1 MFQSQ
6 QQQQQNEAIWL
17 RNYDLK
23 VLRIKQNDYFTELRK
38 FISKYGNFPNQYHSG
53 LVPMPPP
60 PPSPPAP
67 PVQRHK
73 RILWTEDEHR
83 LFVHGLDVYGKG
95 KWKSISINI
104 LPSKTPSQIA
114 SHAQKYFLRQSAAEK
129 KRRSIHDNHNNMIM
143 MMEPNHNH
151 NHASIVPIV
160 AQELPHAVATNV
172 EPLNILAPQ
181 IYDTVHAA
189 TRNAEPLNNLA
200 PQIYDTVHAAARNA
214 EPLNNLA
221 PQIDDTVYAAA
232 RNAEPLNNLAPQ
244 IDDTVHAAARNA
256 EPMNIL
262 APQIDDTHAAATN
275 AEALDNLAQEI
286 YDIDWE
292 HIGLDFELQRM
303 ELEDFGWDMANR
315 EEVDMNNN
323 NIFSFRYS

>member
-6 QQQQQNEAIWL
+6 QQQQQNEATWL

-23 VLRIKQNDYFTELRK
+23 VLRLKQNDYFTELRK

-60 PPSPPAP
+60 PPPPPAP

-73 RILWTEDEHR
+73 RILWTEEEHR
-83 LFVHGLDVYGKG
+83 QFVHGLDVYGKG

-151 NHASIVPIV
+151 NHAAIVP
-160 AQELPHAVATNV
+160 QELPHAVASNV

-189 TRNAEPLNNLA
+189 
-200 PQIYDTVHAAARNA
+200 ARNA
-214 EPLNNLA
+214 ES
-221 PQIDDTVYAAA
+221 
-232 RNAEPLNNLAPQ
+232 LNNLAPQ
-244 IDDTVHAAARNA
+244 IDDTVHAAARNAEPMNILAPQIDDTVHAATRNA

-292 HIGLDFELQRM
+292 HIGLDFELQQM
-303 ELEDFGWDMANR
+303 ELKYFGWDMANR